1 MKKDAPDAP
10 GLRPDPVKVAAVVTE
25 IIAIIQECG
34 VLLYWEAVRDMD
46 AKAGADEERLR
57 FVDDQ
62 IAQYQGLNPLEM
74 RVMSR
79 RAVRELRETL
89 SILGYA
95 VDGAR

>member
-10 GLRPDPVKVAAVVTE
+10 RLRLDPAKVSAVITE
-25 IIAIIQECG
+25 IIATIQECG

-74 RVMSR
+74 RVVSR
-79 RAVRELRETL
+79 MRVRELRETL
-89 SILGYA
+89 AILGYA